1 MSWLPMLMKL
11 AGLSL
16 QAAIL
21 STVPLNGGGAAGA
34 ALQGKFIDRF
44 GAFNILAA
52 NYILGALVVLAP
64 GAADKGAIVFIPAL
78 FISGTCVM
86 GRQIAMYA
94 VAAIVYPT
102 AIRATGV
109 GTTIGIGRTG
119 SIIGPMAGAAT
130 VALGWSIPAIFAMA
144 SVPIFLASLSI
155 YLVGRV
161 PRNFGTTGV
170 RLSGWAIRQRTNHLL
185 ITSEAK

>member
-21 STVPLNGGGAAGA
+21 STVLLNGGGAVGA

-64 GAADKGAIVFIPAL
+64 GAADKSDRAHTRTFYFRHLRDGSPDCDVCCCCNRLPHGHSRNRCRHNDRYRPDRIDYRTNGRRRYGSSGMVDSRDLRNGFGSNLPGIVE
-78 FISGTCVM
+78 
-86 GRQIAMYA
+86 Y
-94 VAAIVYPT
+94 
-102 AIRATGV
+102 
-109 GTTIGIGRTG
+109 
-119 SIIGPMAGAAT
+119 
-130 VALGWSIPAIFAMA
+130 
-144 SVPIFLASLSI
+144 
-155 YLVGRV
+155 
-161 PRNFGTTGV
+161 
-170 RLSGWAIRQRTNHLL
+170 LSGGPRAEKLRHDRCKIKRMGYQ
-185 ITSEAK
+185 AAD